1 MTFLQIPILVATFW
15 LLDRTVAATSPSGI
29 EFFSQIGLV
38 NKGLSNKC
46 WNFVVT
52 FWSLDLTLEKQ
63 LLNSSALHWTFKA
76 SPTAIII
83 FVKSE
88 ILQHK

>member
-46 WNFVVT
+46 
-52 FWSLDLTLEKQ
+52 
-63 LLNSSALHWTFKA
+63 
-76 SPTAIII
+76 
-83 FVKSE
+83 
-88 ILQHK
+88 